1 MKGLKFLGNSKLEIA
16 DLPDPEVKKGEILV
30 RVKASAICG
39 SEMETFIPPTGL
51 GWVGNPGHEVMGVVE
66 DPNGSKR
73 FRKGDRVGV
82 ATLQGCG
89 ECFWCRQGKQDFCKK
104 AVVLKN
110 AHSEY
115 VVGKEIWMQP
125 VPDDIDDGTAVML
138 SGDGMGVPYG
148 ASIRSGVAPGH
159 KTCVFG
165 VGPVGQGMAMVQ
177 TFLGA
182 RVIAI
187 DINPQALKFATEM
200 GAWKTINPK
209 DTKDLK
215 AEILDLTD
223 GLGPNE
229 SFDAC
234 GNQEMFNIAMEVTMP
249 GGTLMTVAHGSHG
262 IDSVRERLSFHVD
275 PAKWEFWGRNLCVRG
290 NWACHFS
297 DYTDQIAMVRNGL
310 QVRRLITA
318 TYPLE
323 KAAEAYLNFAKGM
336 RGKTI
341 LTQ

>member
-1 MKGLKFLGNSKLEIA
+1 MKGLKFLGNSKVELT
-16 DLPDPEVKKGEILV
+16 DLPDPEVKKGDVLV

-39 SEMETFIPPTGL
+39 SEMEVFLSPNGL
-51 GWVGNPGHEVMGVVE
+51 GWNGNPGHDVMGVVE

-82 ATLQGCG
+82 TTIQGCG

-104 AVVLKN
+104 AFVLRN
-110 AHSEY
+110 GHSEY
-115 VVGKEIWMQP
+115 VVGREIWMQP
-125 VPDDIDDGTAVML
+125 VPVDIDDGTAVLL

-148 ASIRSGVAPGH
+148 ASIQSGVAPGH

-165 VGPVGQGMAMVQ
+165 AGPVGQGMTMIQ

-182 RVIAI
+182 QVIAI
-187 DINPQALKFATEM
+187 DVNPQALKFATEM
-200 GAWKTINPK
+200 GAWKTINPYEVL
-209 DTKDLK
+209 DIR

-234 GNQEMFNIAMEVTMP
+234 GDQGMFDLAMEITRP
-249 GGTLMTVAHGSHG
+249 GGTLMTVALGTHG
-262 IDSVRERLSFHVD
+262 IDSVRERLSFHSH
-275 PAKWEFWGRNLCVRG
+275 PPEREFWGRNLCVRG

-297 DYTDQIAMVRNGL
+297 DYTNQIAMVRNGL
-310 QVRRLITA
+310 QVRRLITG

-323 KAAEAYLNFAKGM
+323 KAAEAYLAFSKGV